1 MDIEFLFEKK
11 KKNALM
17 VRVQPISSQRFPFYT
32 PQTHQKTRNG
42 LKFTKEAIDERA
54 ECVQC

>member
-1 MDIEFLFEKK
+1 
-11 KKNALM
+11 M